1 MIDISLQINN
11 KQRVRK
17 SGKFEKKMTKNGYYA
32 SCAWVMVIIDMNYQ
46 NIKGFF

>member
-11 KQRVRK
+11 KRRVHI
-17 SGKFEKKMTKNGYYA
+17 SGKFEKKMTKNGSYA

-46 NIKGFF
+46 NGTRG